1 MICIE
6 AQLQSNEIIVVGQIL
21 PLNASLTMYYLGLQ
35 GNNKPVLI
43 PFLKSCADVMVKNLA
58 LVHDSQAFWA

>member
-6 AQLQSNEIIVVGQIL
+6 AQLQSIEIVVVGQIL

-35 GNNKPVLI
+35 GNNKPDLI
-43 PFLKSCADVMVKNLA
+43 PFLKRLHAIQKLEVLFLMQLHS
-58 LVHDSQAFWA
+58 